1 MPENLEKHFLKEVRK
16 LKQKNRNRMVQRV
29 GVLLLLVGIV
39 SGFAY
44 LFFQGNPTWKIG
56 NLAISA
62 TTLFLSI
69 AGLILILNIAIYII
83 KYKILLN
90 RYHYS
95 LFSFEFWQ
103 FSRLKRIKAKYW
115 LGYSLLLIA
124 LIYQSNPS
132 LIVNPFNGFVTG
144 IVYKP
149 KPPTLNSP
157 WPWKENAMIHPIIA
171 NMPSNIE
178 TTIESVA
185 KYIVQQE
192 SDPYLRIKAIHD
204 YVISRVT
211 YDLDVLKTG
220 IRPAQDAQTVFL
232 THKGVCEGYANL
244 FMALGRAM
252 GADVVYVRGKIRRD
266 LAPIDLIPKV
276 FRLLYSDYDWT
287 NHAWNAVKILDNWQ
301 LVDTTWDDRD
311 SSELGSYS
319 ADYLIL
325 PPQVM
330 SMSHFPQQLNW
341 QLLHRREDYKTF
353 ENKPILT
360 PQFFMD
366 ELMLISPTEYQTN
379 VQKVA
384 AIKIA
389 SYPNYQNKIVAL
401 FTKAQKVESS
411 LWDLPKSGN
420 LLEGNEDTQ
429 PRLQDIKKCQSQ
441 WNARGET
448 EISCQFLEAGDYEVF
463 VFSLEQKVSL
473 LGQLKFHAVLR

>member
-1 MPENLEKHFLKEVRK
+1 MPNNLENHILEEVRK
-16 LKQKNRNRMVQRV
+16 LKQKNRKRIVQI
-29 GVLLLLVGIV
+29 GMLLLLMGIV

-44 LFFQGNPTWKIG
+44 LFFQGNPIWKIG
-56 NLAISA
+56 NSAISV

-69 AGLILILNIAIYII
+69 VGLILILNIVTYII
-83 KYKILLN
+83 KYQTSKS
-90 RYHYS
+90 RYQSS
-95 LFSFEFWQ
+95 LFSLKIWQ
-103 FSRLKRIKAKYW
+103 FSRLKRIKGKYW
-115 LGYSLLLIA
+115 LGYSLLLMA
-124 LIYQSNPS
+124 LISQSNPS
-132 LIVNPFNGFVTG
+132 LIINPLNGFVTG

-149 KPPTLNSP
+149 EPPRLNSP
-157 WPWKENAMIHPIIA
+157 WPWKENTIIHPIVA

-185 KYIVQQE
+185 KYIVKQE

-204 YVISRVT
+204 YVVSRVT

-220 IRPAQDAQTVFL
+220 RRPAQDARTVFF

-244 FMALGRAM
+244 FMALGRSM

-276 FRLLYSDYDWT
+276 FRLIHSDYDWT

-301 LVDTTWDDRD
+301 LVDTTWDDGD

-330 SMSHFPQQLNW
+330 SISHFPQQLNW

-389 SYPNYQNKIVAL
+389 SSPNYQKKIVAL

-411 LWDLPKSGN
+411 LWDLPGSGN
-420 LLEGNEDTQ
+420 LLEDNQDNQ
-429 PRLQDIKKCQSQ
+429 RRLQDFKKCQSQ

-448 EISCQFLEAGDYEVF
+448 EISCQFPEAGNYEVF
-463 VFSLEQKVSL
+463 VFSLEQKLSL
-473 LGQLKFHAVLR
+473 LGKLKFHAVLR